1 MQFRRGFGNFRSPC
15 SSRLWTVTLGIA
27 SAVFTTLPAKA
38 ADRIHFSYGLF
49 ERSLSVE
56 SLDAYAED
64 GTVNSDLAFFL
75 GFLSPEAR
83 TEFRT
88 VLNTT
93 YDLDPVAVSHSF
105 YEPMGERSLR
115 YVGNV
120 IQTGQ
125 RQNGLYALRSALVL
139 AAAQPDGFT
148 LIDVVRQ
155 FPTQGMRIDLKVLL
169 RGLRRGEEFFNQ
181 TNAVIDGIEQLAA
194 ETGSGTVV
202 GEPADLPN
210 LREPGPFQFSE
221 ETITLTDPSRDRTYP
236 ADLYIPQY
244 PQTADTGSASIPV
257 VVLSHGLGS
266 SRRDFADVA
275 RHFASYGFLVALPEH
290 IGSNTELQQAVL
302 AGRAF
307 EVFRISE
314 FVDRPLDVSF
324 LLDELERRN
333 QSEWQGRLNLQNVA
347 VFGHS
352 FGGYTALMLG
362 GATVDFEHLRESCSQ
377 ESFVDFLNPALL
389 LQCRALEL
397 ETTAP
402 EDVQRLSQGFRDDR
416 VGLVVAFNPV
426 NAVIFGPRGLS
437 QVEVP
442 TVIGASGYDPAAPLI
457 PEQAVSFTWLDAPE
471 KYLLLVRGGAHIPQL
486 TALIN
491 RALAPSTD
499 PEQLQEDL
507 QLFRSNAKALLLAF
521 LQVYLAD
528 RPEYSHYLEPFNV
541 ETLGD
546 PPFEFSLIRSLT
558 EEQLLQM
565 LEE

>member
-1 MQFRRGFGNFRSPC
+1 MLG
-15 SSRLWTVTLGIA
+15 VT
-27 SAVFTTLPAKA
+27 SAALTALPAKA

-49 ERSLSVE
+49 ERSISVE

-64 GTVNSDLAFFL
+64 GTVNPDLAFVL
-75 GFLSPEAR
+75 GFLSPEVR
-83 TEFRT
+83 TEFRS

-93 YDLDPVAVSHSF
+93 YELDPVALSFSF
-105 YEPMGERSLR
+105 YEPMGETALR
-115 YVGNV
+115 YLGNV

-139 AAAQPDGFT
+139 SAAQPDGFT

-155 FPTQGMRIDLKVLL
+155 FPTEGMRIDLKVLL

-194 ETGSGTVV
+194 ETGSGTII
-202 GEPADLPN
+202 GEPAGLPDLRN
-210 LREPGPFQFSE
+210 PGPFQFSE
-221 ETITLTDPSRDRTYP
+221 QTITLTDPSRDRTYP

-244 PQTADTGSASIPV
+244 NSQTADIAPASIPV

-266 SRRDFADVA
+266 SRNDFADVA

-290 IGSNTELQQAVL
+290 IGSNTELQRAVL

-307 EVFRISE
+307 EVFRTSE

-347 VFGHS
+347 AVGHS
-352 FGGYTALMLG
+352 FGGYTVLALG
-362 GATVDFEHLRESCSQ
+362 GATVDFDHLRETCSQ

-402 EDVQRLSQGFRDDR
+402 NDVQRLSQGLRDDR

-437 QVEVP
+437 QVQVP
-442 TVIGASGYDPAAPLI
+442 TVFGASGYDPAAPLI
-457 PEQAVSFTWLDAPE
+457 PEQAVSFTWLEAPE

-521 LQVYLAD
+521 LEVYLAD

-546 PPFEFSLIRSLT
+546 PPFTFSLIRSLT

-565 LEE
+565 MEE